1 MLAWW
6 IKQSSFQV
14 GLFFTW
20 ALAKEAKIQHSKYW
34 ISTVTVC
41 REYRHTYFQQ
51 SLGVLRTYRR
61 SSLKLLSTL
70 IWEIAQPDAAR
81 AHLRADLNLYGEAH
95 SFGRSAFH
103 IDQKVSLDLFEAYS
117 DSKAADSKAEPVRAL
132 EAVKASGRL
141 ARAVQWKRGSRGLSA
156 PWIQAWIFRQHN
168 RSLSESKVPSATET
182 RPKRTSG
189 YSGQRAKD
197 LSRSQILVAERVTLW
212 KFLVQHW
219 Q

>member
-141 ARAVQWKRGSRGLSA
+141 ARSPKNHPRRKLDQNVLVGILDKEQKIYQGHRYWSLNESLFGSFLCNTDNKLS
-156 PWIQAWIFRQHN
+156 
-168 RSLSESKVPSATET
+168 T
-182 RPKRTSG
+182 
-189 YSGQRAKD
+189 
-197 LSRSQILVAERVTLW
+197 
-212 KFLVQHW
+212 
-219 Q
+219 